1 MRHETDI
8 VGLKLLQHNIRLVL
22 VLQLHESGQGLA
34 SFIERDQL
42 KRPLSMEAVHLTR
55 FNRMHFA
62 I

>member
-1 MRHETDI
+1 MD
-8 VGLKLLQHNIRLVL
+8 LKLLRHNVRLVL
-22 VLQLHESGQGLA
+22 VLQLHKTGQGWT

-42 KRPLSMEAVHLTR
+42 KRPLYMEAVHLTR